1 MEIVSTF
8 PYLMIFFTEKT
19 QLFKRSLLQGDSSSP
34 LQLHHPSSLCSCNT
48 GMYLSL
54 PLSPTLSL
62 SLSLSIYIYIYTNF
76 KSAYTWESLTHNNEL
91 MAVFVVQMGTN
102 FKSAVLEEQTAN
114 VIRQWHATVKQKRK
128 KQKDHS
134 QSLHDYST
142 TTWGSSRTSPHDLSP
157 HRRSPNFSTEITAIG
172 TESETIPD
180 HQQEIV
186 VQDEHTPA
194 DHTVSSIAVQIEM
207 PEISI
212 SRT

>member
-1 MEIVSTF
+1 
-8 PYLMIFFTEKT
+8 
-19 QLFKRSLLQGDSSSP
+19 
-34 LQLHHPSSLCSCNT
+34 
-48 GMYLSL
+48 
-54 PLSPTLSL
+54 
-62 SLSLSIYIYIYTNF
+62 
-76 KSAYTWESLTHNNEL
+76 

-157 HRRSPNFSTEITAIG
+157 HRRSPNFSTEIRAIG
-172 TESETIPD
+172 TESEIIPD